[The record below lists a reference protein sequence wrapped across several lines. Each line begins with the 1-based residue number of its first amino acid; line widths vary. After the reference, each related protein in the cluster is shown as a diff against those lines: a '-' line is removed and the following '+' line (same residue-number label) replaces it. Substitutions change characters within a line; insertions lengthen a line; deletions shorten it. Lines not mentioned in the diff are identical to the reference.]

1 MLLDNT
7 IYQHPGRKVTTM
19 EDCVPQI
26 PLALATPSLNRGVA
40 FSREERRQ
48 LGLTGRL
55 PSGVLTLEQQG
66 NRVWQQLQGTPTYLG
81 RNLLLDQLHNR
92 HEVLYFKVLCE
103 HLTELLPVVYT
114 PTVGEAIQQFSGEYR
129 GQRGLY
135 LSIDSPDEIA
145 ESFQTLGLGPDDVDL
160 IVCSDAEAILG
171 IGDWGVGGIQIAV
184 GKLALYTAGGGIAP
198 RRTIAVSLDVGT
210 DNEQLLNDPFYV
222 GNRHARRRDAE
233 YDEFI
238 QKYIE
243 TAHRLFPRA
252 MLHFEDFGPGNARA
266 ILDKYSADYCVFN
279 DDVQGTGAVVMAAL
293 YSGVKVTGIPM
304 RDQKV
309 VIFGAGTAGLGIADQ
324 IRDAMVADG
333 ATVEQAT
340 SQIWPIDKQGL
351 LFDDMDDLRD
361 FQIPYAKNRKQL
373 DIAAG
378 KRVELVDTIKMA
390 SPTVLLGCSTV
401 HGAFNR
407 AVIQAMAASTERP
420 LIFPIS
426 NPTSRMEAMPAD
438 VIAWSDGKALVAT
451 GSPVTPVE
459 YEGATYTI
467 GQANNVLVFPG
478 IGLGV
483 IVAGALRVTNRML
496 DAAAKAV
503 ARHADP
509 TTPGAGLLPDIENL
523 RAISAVVAE
532 AVYAAAVADGVAT
545 KTPENIVQAILDTR
559 WLPEYEP
566 GQHK

>member
-1 MLLDNT
+1 
-7 IYQHPGRKVTTM
+7 M
-19 EDCVPQI
+19 EDSVPQI

-40 FSREERRQ
+40 FSREERRR

-55 PSGVLTLEQQG
+55 PSGVLTLEQQAS
-66 NRVWQQLQGTPTYLG
+66 RVWQQLQDTPTDLG

-92 HEVLYFKVLCE
+92 HEVLYFKVLSE

-114 PTVGEAIQQFSGEYR
+114 PTVGEAIQRFSGEYR

-145 ESFQTLGLGPDDVDL
+145 ESFATFGLGPDDVDL

-184 GKLALYTAGGGIAP
+184 GKLALYTAGGGIDP
-198 RRTIAVSLDVGT
+198 RRTIAASLDVGT
-210 DNEQLLNDPFYV
+210 DNEQLLNDPCYV
-222 GNRHARRRDAE
+222 GNRHARRHGAE
-233 YDEFI
+233 YHAFI

-243 TAHRLFPRA
+243 TAHRLFPHA

-266 ILDKYSADYCVFN
+266 ILDKYSPDYCVFN

-304 RDQKV
+304 KDQKV

-333 ATVEQAT
+333 ASVEQAI
-340 SQIWPIDKQGL
+340 SQIWPIDKPGL

-361 FQIPYAKNRKQL
+361 FQIPYAKNRQQL
-373 DIAAG
+373 GVAAG
-378 KRVELVDTIKMA
+378 DRMGLVDTIKLA
-390 SPTVLLGCSTV
+390 SPTILLGCSTV

-407 AVIQAMAASTERP
+407 EVIEAMAASTERP

-426 NPTSRMEAMPAD
+426 NPTSRMEAMPED
-438 VIAWSDGKALVAT
+438 VLAWSHGKALVAT
-451 GSPVTPVE
+451 GSPVAPVD
-459 YEGATYTI
+459 YNGTTYTI

-483 IVAGALRVTNRML
+483 IVAGAQRVTNRML

-509 TTPGAGLLPDIENL
+509 TAPGAGLLPDVENL

-532 AVYAAAVADGVAT
+532 AVYAAAVEDGVAT
-545 KTPENIVQAILDTR
+545 KTPENVVQAILDTR